1 MNIYGKEVVYDC
13 TSNEII
19 FAGEHT
25 LPMGYRYFEVVIIG
39 SSDFAKRVDKHYL
52 YEYEDTVKNEF
63 YSFYFS
69 FEDITAQHGLSNLLD
84 NLAKAHGFKNIGQLK
99 LFSKKFCVSSGTLFS
114 LMSHD
119 LYEFFL
125 TEEAKCFGNTY
136 DVLLELY
143 NIKNFGTPK
152 NEKLYEDIQE
162 YGILEYT
169 NEVFD
174 SLDLASII
182 DSMFK
187 RFTYNKTD
195 IKQPMYQTF
204 ADDVFSISKSDI
216 KNLLLS
222 IIKERYITREIES
235 EIHSIGA
242 KICLNPALSQD
253 RKIIMLYTFADVLS
267 QNFKG
272 II

>member
-39 SSDFAKRVDKHYL
+39 SSEFAKRVDKHY
-52 YEYEDTVKNEF
+52 
-63 YSFYFS
+63 
-69 FEDITAQHGLSNLLD
+69 
-84 NLAKAHGFKNIGQLK
+84 
-99 LFSKKFCVSSGTLFS
+99 
-114 LMSHD
+114 

-152 NEKLYEDIQE
+152 NEKLYEDIKE

-169 NEVFD
+169 NEVFE

-195 IKQPMYQTF
+195 IKQPIYQTF

-216 KNLLLS
+216 KNLLLG
-222 IIKERYITREIES
+222 IIKERYITKEIES